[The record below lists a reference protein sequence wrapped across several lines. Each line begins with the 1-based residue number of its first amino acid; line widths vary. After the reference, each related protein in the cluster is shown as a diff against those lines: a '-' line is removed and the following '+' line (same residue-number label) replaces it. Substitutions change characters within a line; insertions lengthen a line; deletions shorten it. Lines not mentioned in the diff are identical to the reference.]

1 MTDNI
6 TPINESINGSINT
19 TANNTG
25 YWRPFEKGEFPDIT
39 GWLLEIEAHIINALI
54 AWGLD
59 PVHVL
64 FQTLAGALAVIVLYY
79 LFVKTTSSSSKIF
92 SILGYVAVIFIILIL
107 LEVI

>member
-1 MTDNI
+1 MTDN
-6 TPINESINGSINT
+6 TTALNESTNTTANT
-19 TANNTG
+19 TANNTS

-54 AWGLD
+54 SWGLD

-64 FQTLAGALAVIVLYY
+64 FQTLIGALAVIILYY
-79 LFVKTTSSSSKIF
+79 LFVKSTSSSSKIF
-92 SILGYVAVIFIILIL
+92 SILGYIAVIFIILIL